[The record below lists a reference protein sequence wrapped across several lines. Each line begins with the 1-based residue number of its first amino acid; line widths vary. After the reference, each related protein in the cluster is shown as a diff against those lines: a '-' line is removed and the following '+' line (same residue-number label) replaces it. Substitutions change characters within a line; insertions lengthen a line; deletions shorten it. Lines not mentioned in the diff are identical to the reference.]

1 MSTETEAFSLVA
13 QLAALVGEFRAAS
26 AEAKDLV
33 IAATAI
39 AESAQ
44 ATAKQNEIVFRTV
57 LDLAKAQDE
66 RCREHRGLTEA
77 LGKRIERLERTAFP
91 LD

>member
-1 MSTETEAFSLVA
+1 MSTEIEAFSLVA

-77 LGKRIERLERTAFP
+77 LERRVARLEGAV
-91 LD
+91 

>member
-1 MSTETEAFSLVA
+1 MSADIEAMFLVA
-13 QLAALVGEFRAAS
+13 QLAGLVGEFRAAS

-44 ATAKQNEIVFRTV
+44 ATAKQNEIVFRTI
-57 LDLAKAQDE
+57 LDLAKVQDE
-66 RCREHRGLTEA
+66 RCREHRGLTES
-77 LGKRIERLERTAFP
+77 LERRIERLEQGAA
-91 LD
+91 